1 MARKVKRMVQAG
13 VVSTLCDRTVGTLVV
28 HWAASNGTAADDNE
42 TRKSQSLT
50 IDDQPR
56 EGGTPIMIMAN
67 KLNFA
72 ALALSAAFLASAAP
86 APAQASVR
94 VGTLACDVSAGIGLF
109 VVQKQSLRC
118 IFTPDGGGPVDAYA
132 GKIDDF
138 GVALGEVAAGH
149 LVWGVIAAAP
159 GLPRGALAG
168 TYAGVG
174 AEATL
179 GVGLGANVLT
189 GGTGRAFSLQ
199 PISVEGQVGLNIAGG
214 VTTVT
219 LVAANS

>member
-1 MARKVKRMVQAG
+1 MVQAG
-13 VVSTLCDRTVGTLVV
+13 VVSTSCDRTVGTLIVY
-28 HWAASNGTAADDNE
+28 WASSNRTASDDNE
-42 TRKSQSLT
+42 TRNSRSLT

-56 EGGTPIMIMAN
+56 EHGTPVMIIAN
-67 KLNFA
+67 KLNIA

-86 APAQASVR
+86 ALAQSSVR

-109 VVQKQSLRC
+109 VVQKQTLRC
-118 IFTPDGGGPVDAYA
+118 TFTPNGGGRVDAYT
-132 GKIDDF
+132 GKIDEF

-168 TYAGVG
+168 TYAGLG

-199 PISVEGQVGLNIAGG
+199 PISVEGQTGLNIAGG

-219 LVAANS
+219 LVAANL

>member
-50 IDDQPR
+50 IDNQPR

-94 VGTLACDVSAGIGLF
+94 VGPLACDVSAGIGLF

-118 IFTPDGGGPVDAYA
+118 ID
-132 GKIDDF
+132 
-138 GVALGEVAAGH
+138 
-149 LVWGVIAAAP
+149 
-159 GLPRGALAG
+159 R
-168 TYAGVG
+168 
-174 AEATL
+174 
-179 GVGLGANVLT
+179 
-189 GGTGRAFSLQ
+189 
-199 PISVEGQVGLNIAGG
+199 
-214 VTTVT
+214 
-219 LVAANS
+219 

>member
-1 MARKVKRMVQAG
+1 MIIENR
-13 VVSTLCDRTVGTLVV
+13 
-28 HWAASNGTAADDNE
+28 
-42 TRKSQSLT
+42 LT
-50 IDDQPR
+50 I
-56 EGGTPIMIMAN
+56 
-67 KLNFA
+67 A
-72 ALALSAAFLASAAP
+72 ALALSAAFFASSTPALAQS
-86 APAQASVR
+86 SVR

-109 VVQKQSLRC
+109 VVQKQTLRC
-118 IFTPDGGGPVDAYA
+118 TFTPNGGGLVDSYT

-149 LVWGVIAAAP
+149 LVWGVIAAVP

-168 TYAGVG
+168 TYAGLG
-174 AEATL
+174 AEATV
-179 GVGLGANVLT
+179 GVGLGANVLP

-199 PISVEGQVGLNIAGG
+199 PTSVEGQVGLNIAGG

>member
-1 MARKVKRMVQAG
+1 
-13 VVSTLCDRTVGTLVV
+13 
-28 HWAASNGTAADDNE
+28 
-42 TRKSQSLT
+42 
-50 IDDQPR
+50 
-56 EGGTPIMIMAN
+56 MIIEN
-67 KLNFA
+67 KLSIA
-72 ALALSAAFLASAAP
+72 ALALSAALLASAAP
-86 APAQASVR
+86 ALAQSSVR
-94 VGTLACDVSAGIGLF
+94 VGTLSCDVSAGIGLF
-109 VVQKQSLRC
+109 VVQKQTLRST
-118 IFTPDGGGPVDAYA
+118 FTPNGGGRVDAYT
-132 GKIDDF
+132 GKIDEF
-138 GVALGEVAAGH
+138 AAGH

-168 TYAGVG
+168 TYAGAG

-219 LVAANS
+219 LVAANL